1 MGERARGG
9 CTESSPSQWGP
20 SNWARVGEAPQLAPA
35 QQHST
40 VAPLPAQCGGPP
52 GHHTHVGG
60 TWDVCLGSSA
70 RECQAQPVPKGAHS
84 SSVRMPA
91 VAQPAAEQAR
101 AECHPAAS
109 MQASLARCRFSI
121 CALVNQ
127 QQPEKTT
134 AARPATGLGPMRHV
148 PRVHQQ
154 RCWGTQCLGGH
165 PRPQVLL
172 CSSSPLG
179 HCMDL
184 RLLCDVLLAVP
195 APRNSPLLAG
205 IEECKQRNSCCSC
218 GRSPPCSRR
227 CGELGSKVS
236 LQQQGALLPPP
247 PSPAWGRVLPRSPGL
262 PCCWFLLQQRPSPAV
277 LPLLGKPGWQQCG
290 GGGAWFHTTC
300 CLLCLAARGQGCCS
314 AGQME
319 GGLSPTA
326 ARERMG
332 NAAKT
337 LTDAFR
343 NLKPCRS
350 PLRPIPREPQG
361 WG

>member
-35 QQHST
+35 QRHST

-70 RECQAQPVPKGAHS
+70 RGCQAQPVPKGAHS

-109 MQASLARCRFSI
+109 MQASLARRRFSI
-121 CALVNQ
+121 CALINQ

-148 PRVHQQ
+148 PRVHQ
-154 RCWGTQCLGGH
+154 RHCWGTQCLGGR
-165 PRPQVLL
+165 PPPQVPL
-172 CSSSPLG
+172 CSSNPLG
-179 HCMDL
+179 HRTDL
-184 RLLCDVLLAVP
+184 RLLRDVLLAVP
-195 APRNSPLLAG
+195 AARNSPLLAG
-205 IEECKQRNSCCSC
+205 VEECKQRNSCCSC

-236 LQQQGALLPPP
+236 LQQHRALLPPP
-247 PSPAWGRVLPRSPGL
+247 PGLRTRPAKKPRP
-262 PCCWFLLQQRPSPAV
+262 
-277 LPLLGKPGWQQCG
+277 PLLLVSAAAETVSSSATALGEAG
-290 GGGAWFHTTC
+290 
-300 CLLCLAARGQGCCS
+300 LAAVWWWWGLAPYNLLS
-314 AGQME
+314 ALPG
-319 GGLSPTA
+319 S
-326 ARERMG
+326 
-332 NAAKT
+332 
-337 LTDAFR
+337 
-343 NLKPCRS
+343 
-350 PLRPIPREPQG
+350 
-361 WG
+361 

>member
-101 AECHPAAS
+101 AECHPAAG

-134 AARPATGLGPMRHV
+134 AARPATGLGPMQHV

-165 PRPQVLL
+165 PRPPVLL

-247 PSPAWGRVLPRSPGL
+247 PPRRGDASCQEAQASLAAGFCCSRDRLQQCCRSWGSRAGSSVVVVGPGSIQPAVCSAWQPEGRDAAAQGRWREGSAPQLPEKGWGMLPRRS
-262 PCCWFLLQQRPSPAV
+262 QM
-277 LPLLGKPGWQQCG
+277 LLG
-290 GGGAWFHTTC
+290 T
-300 CLLCLAARGQGCCS
+300 
-314 AGQME
+314 
-319 GGLSPTA
+319 
-326 ARERMG
+326 
-332 NAAKT
+332 
-337 LTDAFR
+337 
-343 NLKPCRS
+343 
-350 PLRPIPREPQG
+350 
-361 WG
+361 